1 MKPIQV
7 FFYGNYLDYHLEITF
22 YQRLKQKTPIK
33 WIDISKKPDS
43 LKKIN
48 KSTQEAQ
55 KTLFALDQNE
65 TLHEGLDAFCL
76 IWETIQ
82 WLSWIPK
89 LVRLPF
95 VYQSC
100 WIVYT
105 ISANMRF
112 HLYRLRKQNNQND

>member
-1 MKPIQV
+1 MKPIQI
-7 FFYGNYLDYHLEITF
+7 FFYGNYLDYRLEITF

-33 WIDISKKPDS
+33 WIDISLRPDL
-43 LKKIN
+43 LKIIN

-65 TLHEGLDAFCL
+65 TLYEGLDAFCL

-89 LVRLPF
+89 LVRLPL

-112 HLYRLRKQNNQND
+112 RLYRLRKKNHQND